1 MPRGTALWER
11 LAVRAPRGTAL
22 WERLAVRAPRGT
34 ALRARLVVR
43 APRGTALWARRAVL
57 AVVLVGA
64 VVIPSRAVSQQAQ
77 HCEGPRCQAPG
88 SILWTAR
95 LTGSWLAEAGV
106 TGTVPSLDAAYAATG
121 GGLAVLGEGLE
132 VTGFQLHTGIRMWQT
147 TLTDEPTG
155 SSIVGVRAFAGV
167 VAVGVQPP
175 AGAAPERYEVMLS
188 AATGDQI
195 RTYPAAAYG
204 GAIAADGSST
214 VVVGSSAVT
223 AYSNSTGRV
232 LWSQATGPP
241 GQTWRV
247 SGQYVYVAQAG
258 SPSGVLLVR
267 RITLSSGAMQV
278 LRPSAHDAF
287 PGTLS
292 AVTDDVMLFSAGGGV
307 YAYSGES
314 GALIWPP
321 KASSALELADAGSGI
336 VYLASGNALS
346 GVDVHSGSLLNK
358 ATLSVA
364 GSLYWVA
371 GGVALGLDQ
380 DALGDAW
387 GYDLGNHRVL
397 WTSAA
402 LPWPHFFIDL
412 SGLGGS
418 TSPADDVV
426 LLASCSRIGATATAT
441 GPACARPE
449 LAAVRI

>member
-1 MPRGTALWER
+1 M
-11 LAVRAPRGTAL
+11 
-22 WERLAVRAPRGT
+22 
-34 ALRARLVVR
+34 
-43 APRGTALWARRAVL
+43 L

-77 HCEGPRCQAPG
+77 HCAGPQCRAPG
-88 SILWTAR
+88 SILWTAG
-95 LTGSWLAEAGV
+95 LNGSWLAESGV

-121 GGLAVLGEGLE
+121 GGLAILGEGLE
-132 VTGFQLHTGIRMWQT
+132 VTGFQLHTGVRMWRT
-147 TLTDEPTG
+147 TLTDAPTG

-175 AGAAPERYEVMLS
+175 AGQTPERYEVMLS
-188 AATGDQI
+188 AATGQRI

-204 GAIAADGSST
+204 GAIAADGSTT
-214 VVVGSSAVT
+214 VVVGPSAVT
-223 AYSNSTGRV
+223 AYANSTGHV
-232 LWSQATGPP
+232 LWSRATGPP

-247 SGQYVYVAQAG
+247 SGQYIYAAQAG

-267 RITLSSGAMQV
+267 RITLSNGAVQV
-278 LRPSAHDAF
+278 LRPLAGDTF

-292 AVTDDVMLFSAGGGV
+292 TVTDDMMLFAEGGGV
-307 YAYSGES
+307 YAYSGQT
-314 GALIWPP
+314 GALIWPR
-321 KASSALELADAGSGI
+321 ASSALELADAGSGT
-336 VYLASGNALS
+336 VYLASGNALT
-346 GVDVHSGSLLNK
+346 GVDVHSGSVVSR

-387 GYDLGNHRVL
+387 GYSLGSHRVL
-397 WTSAA
+397 WTSAG
-402 LPWPHFFIDL
+402 LPWPHFFTDL

-418 TSPADDVV
+418 ASPADDVV
-426 LLASCSRIGATATAT
+426 LLASCAGIGATATAA

-449 LAAVRI
+449 LAAVLI